1 MVFSHWYINLL
12 FIHYVSQL
20 MHSGAI
26 EELSQEEKRKVNI
39 TQVKSSHMT
48 FVSNLSLCTLT
59 HISFKSSMNHRALP
73 RLVVACPV
81 LSCPVLSCHC
91 VKNKPCNT
99 TFNHTVA
106 ENTITKYFSSFSFD
120 NCLSCRS
127 LSRVFTNSLF
137 QCEYY
142 FWDSR
147 CAIFFLLIR
156 ISKIKKIQ
164 KLKLFVMP
172 NSVSGIFGSV
182 SGAIVLWG
190 RSRCEQYFSDLSFIL
205 YQKPLWFPKFGE
217 ISVGFAELLNVVAC
231 FGRRAWGWKVSCSVW
246 LYSLHH

>member
-1 MVFSHWYINLL
+1 MY
-12 FIHYVSQL
+12 
-20 MHSGAI
+20 SGAT

-39 TQVKSSHMT
+39 TQVKSSHVT
-48 FVSNLSLCTLT
+48 IVSNISLCTLT
-59 HISFKSSMNHRALP
+59 HISLKSSMNNRCCFARLSSFGALP

-81 LSCPVLSCHC
+81 MSCHC
-91 VKNKPCNT
+91 VKNRQCNT
-99 TFNHTVA
+99 TFHHTVA
-106 ENTITKYFSSFSFD
+106 ENTITKYFSPSLFD
-120 NCLSCRS
+120 NCFSCRS

-147 CAIFFLLIR
+147 CAIFFIFIR
-156 ISKIKKIQ
+156 IKKK

-182 SGAIVLWG
+182 SVAIVLWG
-190 RSRCEQYFSDLSFIL
+190 RSQCEQYYSDLSFIL